1 MVCHKVEIRLREHTH
16 THRSQGCFNVC
27 HEVFGCEFDQL
38 WIFPII
44 NLVNDCAFVCVCMC
58 VWRHTLRHEMRN
70 VSVAIKRNERNK
82 HGVKRKQGSNP
93 IKVRNKRKWTENKGT
108 YHSDGVR
115 SPAGAAICLVRKNI
129 FSCTTHATY
138 CPCFSL
144 LFFSTPLLIF
154 TTQHIFCTPHGFQLE
169 VIFSR
174 VSYWMCSTHGAR
186 AHNTVLRLR
195 VMYCAFYHE
204 CIWWSDCIFLPF
216 DLVKCNQ

>member
-44 NLVNDCAFVCVCMC
+44 NLVNDCAFVCVC

-115 SPAGAAICLVRKNI
+115 SPAGAAICLTRK
-129 FSCTTHATY
+129 TY
-138 CPCFSL
+138 SPVQHMPHTVLVF
-144 LFFSTPLLIF
+144 LFFCFFPRPCS
-154 TTQHIFCTPHGFQLE
+154 
-169 VIFSR
+169 FSR
-174 VSYWMCSTHGAR
+174 HSTSS
-186 AHNTVLRLR
+186 AHPT
-195 VMYCAFYHE
+195 AF
-204 CIWWSDCIFLPF
+204 S
-216 DLVKCNQ
+216 

>member
-44 NLVNDCAFVCVCMC
+44 NLVNDCAFVCVC

-115 SPAGAAICLVRKNI
+115 SPAGAAICLTRK
-129 FSCTTHATY
+129 TY
-138 CPCFSL
+138 SPVQHMPHTVLVF
-144 LFFSTPLLIF
+144 LFFFFFNTLAHFHDTAHLLHTPRLSARGDILEGFILDVQYVRRSSAQHCPAAACDVLCLL
-154 TTQHIFCTPHGFQLE
+154 
-169 VIFSR
+169 S
-174 VSYWMCSTHGAR
+174 WMH
-186 AHNTVLRLR
+186 LMKWL
-195 VMYCAFYHE
+195 Y
-204 CIWWSDCIFLPF
+204 FLAVW
-216 DLVKCNQ
+216 LAEM